1 MLATY
6 NEADSIPFVLAEIAE
21 AVEKLTM
28 HNIECRILLVDD
40 RSPDNTAVVAEG
52 AARRLGLELEVLS
65 GNKNGLGNAILRGF
79 SHGLLDQPDF
89 FVTLDADG
97 QHDARQMPDLV
108 RAYLATRSDIMIGSR
123 WTLGGESPG
132 TTRMR
137 ALLSRGGNMLFRI
150 VTGTR
155 DVQDATTSF
164 RIIRADVASTFR
176 PDYLDI
182 SGYAFFSAFIALAFA
197 QGYKIGETP
206 IVFRPRFAGISKLTV
221 KDCATFARNLFR
233 TRTVVEAIRVERA
246 RNLHQDHAASAI
258 ALRSSFASQ

>member
-6 NEADSIPFVLAEIAE
+6 NEADSVPFVLAEIGE
-21 AVEKLTM
+21 AVEKLAM

-40 RSPDNTAVVAEG
+40 RSPDGTAAVAAG
-52 AARRLGLELEVLS
+52 VATRLGLDLEVLS

-79 SHGLLDQPDF
+79 SHGLLAQPDF

-108 RAYLATRSDIMIGSR
+108 RAYLATRADIMIGSR
-123 WTLGGESPG
+123 WTLGGSSPG

-137 ALLSRGGNMLFRI
+137 ALLSQCGNRLFRI
-150 VTGTR
+150 ITGTR

-164 RIIRADVASTFR
+164 RVIRAEVAQVFR
-176 PDYLDI
+176 PDHLDI

-206 IVFRPRFAGISKLTV
+206 IVFRPRFAGVSKLTLH
-221 KDCATFARNLFR
+221 DCVTFARNLFR
-233 TRTVVEAIRVERA
+233 TRTVVEAIRVDRA
-246 RNLHQDHAASAI
+246 HRLSDGHAESAR
-258 ALRSSFASQ
+258 ALRSTWASQ